1 MIRTEARLARQRHGF
16 NGPRPQAPE
25 PSPPGM
31 TARVAAARAV
41 AEAVTHARPLDE
53 RFAADLSLRGHGVD
67 PRDAALARSIATV
80 ALRRLGTIRKA
91 LAERLDK
98 GMPQARRHAR
108 MDARRRRG
116 ADPLSRCARSRRG
129 RSRGTGRAIGCGE
142 RALRRRSPTRCC
154 AKSRANARRFSRPPT
169 RSTTTRRVARGAL
182 ARDLRRSDG

>member
-1 MIRTEARLARQRHGF
+1 MFWTAAPFIRLRTGF
-16 NGPRPQAPE
+16 NGPPPRTTE

-53 RFAADLSLRGHGVD
+53 RFAADLSLRGPGVD

-98 GMPQARRHAR
+98 GMPKRSSMLEWILVVGAAQTLFLDAPDHAAVDLAVRAARADSASAPFGGLVNAVLRGIAR
-108 MDARRRRG
+108 ERDTILA
-116 ADPLSRCARSRRG
+116 ASDPLDDDTPPWLAARW
-129 RSRGTGRAIGCGE
+129 RA
-142 RALRRRSPTRCC
+142 TY
-154 AKSRANARRFSRPPT
+154 
-169 RSTTTRRVARGAL
+169 
-182 ARDLRRSDG
+182 